1 MLGYI
6 SPATI
11 SYLHIY
17 RRNFWSNHFL
27 KSFLAFTL
35 IIFDFTACICVTK
48 GICKFFQSGLIS
60 SMRFEEKLD
69 HTNLNPKIIYL
80 HIMGFIGNDW
90 KHIPRNETSQKSVF
104 KTFYYNKQGIR
115 EIKHFQSKNFP
126 IRKSTSPFSLITQNT
141 LNPLSLFYD
150 QTLWKDTIISA
161 LMIFRENLNWLV
173 YKVFWWLHSFQL
185 VKNSSIFSSL

>member
-1 MLGYI
+1 
-6 SPATI
+6 
-11 SYLHIY
+11 
-17 RRNFWSNHFL
+17 
-27 KSFLAFTL
+27 
-35 IIFDFTACICVTK
+35 
-48 GICKFFQSGLIS
+48 
-60 SMRFEEKLD
+60 MRFEEKLD

-90 KHIPRNETSQKSVF
+90 KHIPRNETSEKSVF

-161 LMIFRENLNWLV
+161 LMIFRENL
-173 YKVFWWLHSFQL
+173 Y
-185 VKNSSIFSSL
+185 